1 MKNSYSTFLL
11 FVIVLLLSSCGSNSI
26 FKNEKLLGDFIDLN
40 GIEKAEVHNNYGT
53 FLLNKTQLDNL
64 QLALQKLTY
73 EPNQEIKVGA
83 KGVSFIISKKEYH
96 LATRTNGEM
105 AEITIDN
112 ESYVFKTNGLNLD
125 NYQRN

>member
-1 MKNSYSTFLL
+1 MKNVYSTVL
-11 FVIVLLLSSCGSNSI
+11 FAVIVLLLSSCGPNSNV
-26 FKNEKLLGDFIDLN
+26 KNEKLLADFIDLN

-53 FLLNKTQLDNL
+53 FLLNKTQLNNL
-64 QLALQKLTY
+64 QLALKKLTY

-96 LATRTNGEM
+96 LVTRTNGEM

-125 NYQRN
+125 NYKRN